1 MRRGKWKAA
10 KFNNRD
16 IVQLRICQDRESE
29 PVHTLVRYPLEL
41 VARKLQRRRRFRFE
55 FLPTA
60 HFVEVGH
67 LVATLGLIF
76 IFRIALD
83 FVDGFTAQAGHQKI
97 VPKSG
102 D

>member
-1 MRRGKWKAA
+1 
-10 KFNNRD
+10 
-16 IVQLRICQDRESE
+16 
-29 PVHTLVRYPLEL
+29 
-41 VARKLQRRRRFRFE
+41 
-55 FLPTA
+55 
-60 HFVEVGH
+60 VGH